1 MQDKLLGA
9 RIDDVELYGS
19 QESILRGIEDLV
31 ASKDPDILM
40 TDGGDAFVM
49 PYLARKAAE
58 LGVTMQLGREPDK
71 FAERKGKSYFT
82 YGKIVFKPGQYILR
96 GRLHLERGH
105 FAMRESALAGLAE
118 LSNQSII

>member
-1 MQDKLLGA
+1 NPPGSRGMRDKLPGA
-9 RIDDVELYGS
+9 RREGIELDGS
-19 QESILRGIEDLV
+19 EATILRGIDEAV
-31 ASKDPDILM
+31 RSTDPDILM

-58 LGVTMQLGREPDK
+58 LGVTMQLGRDPDK

-96 GRLHLERGH
+96 GRLH
-105 FAMRESALAGLAE
+105 
-118 LSNQSII
+118 